1 MYGVCK
7 CVCEHIHTLC
17 MYMEVTGQLLG
28 VGSLLPCHCRSLLL
42 FLLCCVLKA
51 SWPVSL
57 RVIIVSLPP
66 ISPQECWDC
75 RYKTL
80 HPLHES
86 SRSEELGGQAHVARV
101 FYLLRHLVGP
111 KSGFLSGVLS
121 KNIKHGIPGL
131 L

>member
-1 MYGVCK
+1 ME
-7 CVCEHIHTLC
+7 CVNVFVSTYIHTLC
-17 MYMEVTGQLLG
+17 MYMEVTRQLFG

-66 ISPQECWDC
+66 ILPQECWDC
-75 RYKTL
+75 R
-80 HPLHES
+80 
-86 SRSEELGGQAHVARV
+86 ARV

-111 KSGFLSGVLS
+111 KSCFLSGVLS